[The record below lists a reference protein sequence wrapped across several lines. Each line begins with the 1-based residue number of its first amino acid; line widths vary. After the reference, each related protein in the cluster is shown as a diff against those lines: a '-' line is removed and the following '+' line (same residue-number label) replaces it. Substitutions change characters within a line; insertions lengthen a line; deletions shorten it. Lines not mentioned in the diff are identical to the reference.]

1 MMGFVSSLRRT
12 QKVRLS
18 FQPIHTANGRTT
30 NDRLSKIGIQATK
43 WQSHAQ
49 RVRPAGHC
57 LYPLCTITRFLPAR
71 LAAYKASSANS
82 TS

>member
-1 MMGFVSSLRRT
+1 M
-12 QKVRLS
+12 RLL
-18 FQPIHTANGRTT
+18 FQPINGRTT
-30 NDRLSKIGIQATK
+30 NNRLSKNGIRAMK
-43 WQSHAQ
+43 WPSDAQ
-49 RVRPAGHC
+49 RVRPAGHG